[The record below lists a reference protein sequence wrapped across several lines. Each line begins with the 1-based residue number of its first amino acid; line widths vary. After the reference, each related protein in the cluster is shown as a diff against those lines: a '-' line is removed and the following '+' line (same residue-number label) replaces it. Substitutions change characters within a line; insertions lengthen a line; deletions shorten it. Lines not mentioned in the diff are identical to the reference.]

1 MTIQMIPERS
11 YRTQLRAMSRALQ
24 DVHRG
29 LIDFSRER
37 YELVN
42 GVVRSRTGLLGLLLS
57 DDAFA
62 WLRPLSRLIV
72 EIDELAARDVAP
84 TEAETEEMRARVEA
98 VTASSDDPDAFGS
111 RYIALLASEPRVA
124 MNHGELRAAAA
135 VHAPS

>member
-11 YRTQLRAMSRALQ
+11 YRTQLRAMSCALQ

-84 TEAETEEMRARVEA
+84 TEGETEEMRARVEA
-98 VTASSDDPDAFGS
+98 LTASSDDPEAFGS

-124 MNHGELRAAAA
+124 MNHGELRAAVA